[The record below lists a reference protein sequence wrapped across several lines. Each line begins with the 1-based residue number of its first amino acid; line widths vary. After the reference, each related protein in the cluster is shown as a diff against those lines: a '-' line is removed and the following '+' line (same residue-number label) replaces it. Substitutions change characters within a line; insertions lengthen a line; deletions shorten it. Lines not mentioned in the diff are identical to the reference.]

1 MRKLAKQRAMSGSG
15 PVCFITGGASGIG
28 AACVEAF
35 ADAGYRVAFGDVQ
48 AEKGK
53 ALELE
58 IGRDAFFQPLDVS
71 READFAA
78 AVRAVLARWGRLDCL
93 VNNAA
98 VAGVLGP
105 IAEIPLDE
113 YEYAC
118 GIIQRS
124 VFLGMREAARAMQA
138 QRSGSIVNIASISGL
153 TGGYGPHVYSAC
165 KAAVIALTKSVA
177 LELAESGIRV
187 NAICP
192 GAIETPIHT
201 GVADERWVERMA
213 RIRPGQKDY
222 QAFDRMGLP
231 HEIAAAV
238 LWLAGD
244 SASYVTGQAIAVD
257 GGLTAGKPWRLQP
270 AFQREFHRAK
280 KR

>member
-1 MRKLAKQRAMSGSG
+1 MTVDER
-15 PVCFITGGASGIG
+15 PVCLITGGASGIG
-28 AACVEAF
+28 AACVTSF
-35 ADAGYRVAFGDVQ
+35 AAAGYRVAFGDVQ
-48 AEKGK
+48 EGKGR
-53 ALELE
+53 AIAVGLGEA
-58 IGRDAFFQPLDVS
+58 AFFSRLDVRS
-71 READFAA
+71 EADFAEAVA
-78 AVRAVLARWGRLDCL
+78 ATLTRWGRLDCL

-98 VAGVLGP
+98 IGGVIGP
-105 IAEIPLDE
+105 VAEIPVDE
-113 YEYAC
+113 YDHTCAVV
-118 GIIQRS
+118 QRS
-124 VFLGMREAARAMQA
+124 VFLGVREAARAMLP
-138 QRSGSIVNIASISGL
+138 RRTGSIVNIASISGL

-165 KAAVIALTKSVA
+165 KAAVISLTQSVA
-177 LELAESGIRV
+177 LELAESGIRA

-213 RIRPGQKDY
+213 RIRPSQKDY
-222 QAFDRMGLP
+222 QAIDRMGLP
-231 HEIAAAV
+231 REVAAAV